1 MSRNLEG
8 HAHVWESY
16 EKGLMAHLWL
26 TLKLCTSRK
35 TYLKVA
41 SGASWKSC
49 PTCTLRPW
57 SKTGRTD
64 VFEAFKKSLSHHWL
78 ASKLTEQKPV
88 VACDRVQA
96 SEKQSVNLYKSL
108 NEQAERN
115 QARGRRGKLMSR
127 VVRLYYLISLLKKNR
142 KKHKEIVKYS
152 RQRKEAAIDKTIF
165 E

>member
-1 MSRNLEG
+1 MQTTLPRVFVKKKKINNCLTSQLPEAPKPVEANKRMNNTQTKQLKRKKKGNKISKGRLETSQCMSRNLEG

-88 VACDRVQA
+88 VACDRV
-96 SEKQSVNLYKSL
+96 
-108 NEQAERN
+108 
-115 QARGRRGKLMSR
+115 
-127 VVRLYYLISLLKKNR
+127 
-142 KKHKEIVKYS
+142 
-152 RQRKEAAIDKTIF
+152 
-165 E
+165 